1 MSSLYGF
8 AYSAKS
14 LDYLKTLQQKTRKQ
28 IIAKVHALASNPHP
42 PTAKLI
48 QGMLDGEE
56 RVYRIRSGD
65 YRILYVVRDSII
77 AVLDIDHRKD
87 VYR

>member
-1 MSSLYGF
+1 MRNP
-8 AYSAKS
+8 
-14 LDYLKTLQQKTRKQ
+14 LDYLETLQQRTRKQ

-56 RVYRIRSGD
+56 RVCIIRSGD
-65 YRILYVVRDSII
+65 YRILYVIRDPTIV
-77 AVLDIDHRKD
+77 VLDIDHRKG